1 MILGLNSG
9 SKRRMT
15 AHGAE
20 TRQMLDW
27 QTSKQMRRGPGHLAA
42 LLGAVAILLMPAA
55 AVAQG
60 SAADLPSKSFINP
73 FPNGDLYRVRVFG
86 DSWADGLINGVRE
99 VAGQDAR
106 LRIEGKVSKLN
117 TVVSTRWARDVKAIE
132 DAAKSDN
139 YDVAIV
145 MVGAFD
151 QASLR
156 TVGKRRVRLG
166 DEAWRQGYLA
176 RVSRLMAAFKK
187 RRVAVYWIG
196 QPPAQGPKRSQHAL
210 LINELVR
217 EAALRYRVKM
227 IDVYESF
234 VGENGGFASY
244 GADVE
249 GKVQRLRW
257 KDGLHFT
264 RPGYLKIAH
273 FVYREMRRDLRQAR
287 SERMVELVGDT
298 AAQKQIRARVARDQD
313 TNRRWSTETT
323 SETASRDEATAAPL
337 VGQAKPS
344 DGLPS
349 ETATVAIPSE
359 PGATKRIK
367 ISIVRPAVAPSV
379 MRLLTRNRS
388 PQRSAQLGDTVALQ
402 DTEGGQWLQTVTP
415 LTRGTLTELRAKSAP
430 TQMPFFKVW
439 AKGERLA
446 PKENRADDAAWPRPQ
461 PVVLIRPPEAQPEV
475 ADARDLD
482 TFKQRA
488 PAIEGPPIPERNP
501 EAL

>member
-1 MILGLNSG
+1 
-9 SKRRMT
+9 
-15 AHGAE
+15 
-20 TRQMLDW
+20 
-27 QTSKQMRRGPGHLAA
+27 
-42 LLGAVAILLMPAA
+42 
-55 AVAQG
+55 
-60 SAADLPSKSFINP
+60 
-73 FPNGDLYRVRVFG
+73 
-86 DSWADGLINGVRE
+86 
-99 VAGQDAR
+99 DAR
-106 LRIEGKVSKLN
+106 LRIEPKVSKLSA
-117 TVVSTRWARDVKAIE
+117 VVSTRWARDVKRIE
-132 DAAKSDN
+132 DATRSDV

-156 TVGKRRVRLG
+156 TAGKKRIRLG
-166 DEAWRQGYLA
+166 DDAWRQGYLA
-176 RVSRLMAAFKK
+176 RVSRLMAALKK

-210 LINELVR
+210 VINELVR

-227 IDVYESF
+227 IDVYDSF

-249 GKVQRLRW
+249 GKVRRLRW

-264 RPGYLKIAH
+264 RPGYMKIAH
-273 FVYREMRRDLRQAR
+273 FVYREIRRDLRQAR
-287 SERMVELVGDT
+287 SERMVELVGDD
-298 AAQKQIRARVARDQD
+298 AAQKQIRARVARRGQAN
-313 TNRRWSTETT
+313 TQRWSTETT
-323 SETASRDEATAAPL
+323 AAEANGSEAAASPTAGPAAK
-337 VGQAKPS
+337 QS
-344 DGLPS
+344 DGLPA
-349 ETATVAIPSE
+349 ETATVAIPSA
-359 PGATKRIK
+359 PGATKRVK

-388 PQRSAQLGDTVALQ
+388 SERSAQLGDTVALQ
-402 DTEGGQWLQTVTP
+402 DTGGGQWLQTVTP

-446 PKENRADDAAWPRPQ
+446 PRDNRADDAAWPRPQ
-461 PVVLIRPPEAQPEV
+461 PVVLIRPVAAQPET

-482 TFKQRA
+482 AFKETV
-488 PAIEGPPIPERNP
+488 PAWDGPPIPERNP